1 MIAIV
6 DYNAG
11 NLRSVER
18 ALGRLGFPC
27 RVTADTGEIA
37 AAGRIVF
44 PGVGAAGSAMRDLA
58 KLGLDRAIREA
69 FLSGK
74 PILGI
79 CLGAQ
84 IVLDRSEEN
93 GTSCLGLIPGEV
105 KRFPDSI
112 PGAGRMKIPHMGWNG
127 IIVKRKHP
135 VLAGIE
141 EADEM
146 YFVHSFYP
154 SPAERSCVIAET
166 DYGFLFP
173 SVIGARNLIAT
184 QFHLEKSG
192 NAGLKIL
199 KNFCQWDGRHA
210 E

>member
-6 DYNAG
+6 DYKAG

-18 ALGRLGFPC
+18 ALKKLGLSC
-27 RVTADTGEIA
+27 RVTADTREIA
-37 AAGRIVF
+37 AAERIVF
-44 PGVGAAGSAMRDLA
+44 PGVGAAGSAMRDLME
-58 KLGLDRAIREA
+58 LGIGRVIKEA

-93 GTSCLGLIPGEV
+93 ETVCLGLVRGEV
-105 KRFPDSI
+105 RRFPDYN
-112 PGAGRMKIPHMGWNG
+112 AGEVRLKIPHMGWNR
-127 IIVKRKHP
+127 IIMKRSHP
-135 VLAGIE
+135 VLEGIKE
-141 EADEM
+141 DEEM
-146 YFVHSFYP
+146 YFVHSYYP
-154 SPAERSCVIAET
+154 SPADRSSVIAET

-173 SVIGARNLIAT
+173 SVIGCRSLIAT

-192 NAGLKIL
+192 NAGLRIL
-199 KNFCQWDGRHA
+199 KNFCEWDGRRA
-210 E
+210 Q